1 MKIMNMKRIIIAFAV
16 LLTVGEVTA
25 QNNVKRAMEDLV
37 SDKSAVKVL
46 TNKYEHDMGGEEE
59 TYCYYTVLQIDKAR
73 ADKMIA
79 KVEEAFDKDL
89 PAAFYSMYQTP
100 KIQAGERCS
109 VKYGPML
116 EYGVTFGTKKDHNYR
131 IVCAEDAANAGK
143 RHAYAMV
150 WYDEGGKV
158 RCLLYQIYGK
168 RPEKKTGMTLMSL
181 GDFQKASGK
190 TMRYD
195 WPTGTTI
202 IDDNQKIRII
212 TDNGNDVVTADT
224 GIGEIA
230 DDADFL
236 LLFGNLRV
244 AFLDAVKDA
253 EKKTLQTGIAMKLM
267 KLCKK
272 YSGLLN
278 ENEKATCRTSLGEM
292 RKSLQ
297 KANPD
302 SFIDGILVESADV
315 LQKK

>member
-1 MKIMNMKRIIIAFAV
+1 MKRTIIALAV
-16 LLTVGEVTA
+16 LLTVGEATA
-25 QNNVKRAMEDLV
+25 QNNVKKAMDDLV
-37 SDKSAVKVL
+37 NDKSAVKVL
-46 TNKYEHDMGGEEE
+46 TNKYEHDMGGEDE
-59 TYCYYTVLQIDKAR
+59 TYCHYTVLQIDKAR
-73 ADKMIA
+73 ADKMIV

-89 PAAFYSMYQTP
+89 PAAYYSLYQTP
-100 KIQAGERCS
+100 KIQTGERS
-109 VKYGPML
+109 NVKYGPNL
-116 EYGVTFGTKKDHNYR
+116 EYGVTFGTKKSHNYR
-131 IVCAEDAANAGK
+131 MICTEDANNAGK
-143 RHAYAMV
+143 RNAYAMV
-150 WYDEGGKV
+150 WYDEGGGV

-168 RPEKKTGMTLMSL
+168 RPLKKSGQLMSL
-181 GDFQKASGK
+181 GDLQKSLGK
-190 TMRYD
+190 TMTYD
-195 WPTGTTI
+195 WSTGTTI

-212 TDNGNDVVTADT
+212 TDNGNEIVTADA

-244 AFLDAVKDA
+244 AFLDAIKDA
-253 EKKTLQTGIAMKLM
+253 GKKTLQTGIAMKLM

-272 YSGLLN
+272 YCGLLN

-302 SFIDGILVESADV
+302 SFIDGILVETADV